1 MRQGVEL
8 EAVSKT
14 FRGFR
19 AVDGVSF
26 RIPEGS
32 FFSLLGP
39 SGCGKSTT
47 LRMLSGFED
56 PDSGRI
62 WIGDQVMNGVPAYR
76 RPTNMVFQRWALFP
90 HMTAYENVAFGPS
103 VARVPRADRRRQVM
117 EALALVGL
125 TDFADRKPRQ
135 LSGGQMQRVALARAL
150 VNKPRVL
157 LLDEPLGALDL
168 KLRLQMQGELK
179 RIQESVGATFV
190 YVTHDQGEAL
200 TMSDQVAI
208 MRDGRIEQIGAPHE
222 VYDAPATRFVASF
235 LGNANLLPV
244 TVQGIDGQAAKVALG
259 GLVFEARVGQ
269 TPAAGTGVVALRYE
283 AVRIGAAAE
292 GQPVRTRGRIL
303 EASFAGSS
311 VHYVVAAEPGFTLT
325 VEDRHR
331 IDEPPWP
338 RGTLVDLGW
347 HGAAARLFPEAG

>member
-1 MRQGVEL
+1 MRQGVVL
-8 EAVSKT
+8 EAVSKS

-19 AVDGVSF
+19 AVDAVSF

-56 PDSGRI
+56 PDEGRI

-90 HMTAYENVAFGPS
+90 HMTAFDNVAFGPS

-117 EALALVGL
+117 EALDLVGL
-125 TDFADRKPRQ
+125 ADFAGRKPRQ

-168 KLRLQMQGELK
+168 KLRLQMQVELK
-179 RIQESVGATFV
+179 RIQASVGATFV

-208 MRDGRIEQIGAPHE
+208 MRDGRIEQMGAPHE

-244 TVQGIDGQAAKVALG
+244 SVRALAGGRAEVALG
-259 GLVFEARVGQ
+259 TLAFPARVGQ
-269 TPAAGTGVVALRYE
+269 APAGATGVVALRYE
-283 AVRIGAAAE
+283 AVRIGPAAQ

-303 EASFAGSS
+303 DASFSGSS
-311 VHYVVAAEPGFTLT
+311 VHYLIAAEPGFSLT
-325 VEDRHR
+325 VEDRHKV
-331 IDEPPWP
+331 DERPWT
-338 RGTLVDLGW
+338 RGTEVDLGW
-347 HGAAARLFPEAG
+347 HGDAVRLFPEAD